1 MAIKLT
7 FKKKR
12 VKTENP
18 EEFNTIFKFSIFF
31 LAISVIAYGVIFY
44 INRVTEKKIEDVR
57 AETRKMES
65 EAVNFKE
72 KEKELE
78 NYKNIVINYSQIF
91 NQRQVVSHFI
101 SVIESSVHPQAIFK
115 EISVNVDGK
124 TAQINGNVYDLKTL
138 EQQYHLFRMIKFEK
152 GNEEKSNIISPITE
166 VVLDTM
172 GEIEE
177 EDEGNFRFS
186 FVINISLN
194 PEIFKP

>member
-78 NYKNIVINYSQIF
+78 N
-91 NQRQVVSHFI
+91 
-101 SVIESSVHPQAIFK
+101 
-115 EISVNVDGK
+115 
-124 TAQINGNVYDLKTL
+124 
-138 EQQYHLFRMIKFEK
+138 
-152 GNEEKSNIISPITE
+152 
-166 VVLDTM
+166 
-172 GEIEE
+172 
-177 EDEGNFRFS
+177 
-186 FVINISLN
+186 
-194 PEIFKP
+194 